1 MAEKIPT
8 ARSAVQVSTK
18 VDKIMEKTTKQQ
30 SAGEAINDCL
40 FWLEGLIDGTCRDR
54 AEQLTVLSN
63 AQVAL
68 ATAMQRLV
76 IDTMVG

>member
-1 MAEKIPT
+1 MILEKI
-8 ARSAVQVSTK
+8 TK
-18 VDKIMEKTTKQQ
+18 KMEKISREQ
-30 SAGEAINDCL
+30 SAGEAINECL

-54 AEQLTVLSN
+54 AEQLAVLGN

-76 IDTMVG
+76 IDTVVK

>member
-1 MAEKIPT
+1 MAEKVPT
-8 ARSAVQVSTK
+8 ARSAVHVLTK
-18 VDKIMEKTTKQQ
+18 VDKIMENTTKQQ
-30 SAGEAINDCL
+30 SAGEAINECL

-54 AEQLTVLSN
+54 DEQLAVLGN

-76 IDTMVG
+76 IGTKVG

>member
-1 MAEKIPT
+1 MN
-8 ARSAVQVSTK
+8 ST
-18 VDKIMEKTTKQQ
+18 VNGQ
-30 SAGEAINDCL
+30 SAGEAINECL

-54 AEQLTVLSN
+54 AEQLAVLSN

-76 IDTMVG
+76 IATIVE